1 MTEQTFNLRNHL
13 LIAMPAMGDPNFEH
27 SVTLVCQ
34 HDEYG
39 AFGVA
44 INKPMELTV
53 GELLRQLDIKVNDMT
68 IAHQYALSGG
78 PVQAEQGFVLH
89 DGERTWDSTLPIG
102 DNLALTSSRDI
113 LTDIAVGQGPA
124 NFLLVLGC
132 AGWGPSQLENEIKEN
147 AWLTCPSTHNLLF
160 NMPFKKRWHGAA
172 LTLGVDVNL
181 LGVAAGHA

>member
-53 GELLRQLDIKVNDMT
+53 GELLRQLDINVSDMT
-68 IAHQYALSGG
+68 IAHHRVS
-78 PVQAEQGFVLH
+78 
-89 DGERTWDSTLPIG
+89 
-102 DNLALTSSRDI
+102 
-113 LTDIAVGQGPA
+113 
-124 NFLLVLGC
+124 
-132 AGWGPSQLENEIKEN
+132 
-147 AWLTCPSTHNLLF
+147 
-160 NMPFKKRWHGAA
+160 
-172 LTLGVDVNL
+172 
-181 LGVAAGHA
+181 